1 MIEKRKLEN
10 IFKKHGL
17 SDFKWLTA
25 ENIEVGQW
33 VRMKCQFGCDD
44 YGLAA
49 CCPPNMPSFAE
60 CLKFFREYDHVAVFH
75 FEKKM
80 KEDEVRKDWNKE
92 VSDVLLA
99 IERDVFL
106 SGYYKAF
113 MLFMSSCPYCP
124 ECTPQKD
131 DCTHPEKCRPTP
143 EGLCMDVYA
152 TVRKIG
158 YPIEVVK
165 DHKDTMNRYAFLL
178 VE

>member
-10 IFKKHGL
+10 IFKKHGY
-17 SDFKWLTA
+17 SDFRWLDA
-25 ENIEVGQW
+25 DNIEVGQW

-44 YGLAA
+44 YGQAA
-49 CCPPNMPSFAE
+49 CCPPNTPSFAE

-75 FEKKM
+75 FEKKLE
-80 KEDEVRKDWNKE
+80 KLEDKREWNMEVCE
-92 VSDVLLA
+92 ILLA
-99 IERDVFL
+99 IEREVFL

-113 MLFMSSCPYCP
+113 MLFMSSCVECP
-124 ECTPQKD
+124 ECTPKKE
-131 DCTHPEKCRPTP
+131 DCKHPEKNRPTA
-143 EGLCMDVYA
+143 EAMCMDVYA

-165 DHKDTMNRYAFLL
+165 DYKDMMNRYAFLL

>member
-33 VRMKCQFGCDD
+33 VRMKCQFGCDE

-60 CLKFFREYDHVAVFH
+60 CLKLFREYDHVAVFH

-131 DCTHPEKCRPTP
+131 DCKHPEKCRPTP
-143 EGLCMDVYA
+143 EGLCMDVYK

-165 DHKDTMNRYAFLL
+165 DHNDTMNRYAFLF